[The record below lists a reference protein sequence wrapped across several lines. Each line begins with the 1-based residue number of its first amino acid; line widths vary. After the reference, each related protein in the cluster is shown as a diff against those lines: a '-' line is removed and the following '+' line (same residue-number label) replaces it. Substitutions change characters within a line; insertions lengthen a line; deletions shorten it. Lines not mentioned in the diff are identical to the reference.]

1 MFLIVF
7 CITAISFISSML
19 IIRYNHLHRH
29 VTNNHP
35 ADGPQQFHIG
45 SVPRIGGIP
54 LSIGILIGVT
64 LLFTKFNVPFL
75 PGIMLLG
82 AATPVFLAG
91 LIEDVTNRI
100 GANWRLLAAF
110 VSAAIGLWVTNT
122 PFSHLAIPGIDH
134 LLKISPL
141 FAIALTIFAVGGVCH
156 SMNLIDGY
164 NGLVGGVC
172 IIILCALGF
181 ISWKTGDTQLYLI
194 CTATVAATVGFLFWN
209 YPRGLI
215 FAGDGGAYLL
225 GFIIAEVSVLLVAR
239 HPEVSPWFPLML
251 VIYPIWETIFSI
263 YRRKIIKGQ
272 SAALPD
278 ALHMHQIIFSRL
290 VRWMV
295 GKQEAKHLLR
305 RNSLTTPYLWGMG
318 LVTVCPALAFWH
330 NSAVLQFCSFIFI
343 ILYMWLYSSI
353 VRFKSPRWMVLRHK
367 RPRPK

>member
-1 MFLIVF
+1 
-7 CITAISFISSML
+7 ML

-35 ADGPQQFHIG
+35 AEGPQQFHLG
-45 SVPRIGGIP
+45 SIPRIGGVPISM
-54 LSIGILIGVT
+54 SIVIGVT
-64 LLFTKFNVPFL
+64 LLFVKFKIPLLV
-75 PGIMLLG
+75 GIMWLG

-91 LIEDVTNRI
+91 LSEDLTNKI

-110 VSAAIGLWVTNT
+110 VSAAIGVWVTNT
-122 PFSHLAIPGIDH
+122 PFSYLAIPGIDQ
-134 LLKISPL
+134 LLKTSPP

-164 NGLVGGVC
+164 NGLLGGVS

-181 ISWKTGDTQLYLI
+181 ISWKTGDTELYLI
-194 CTATVAATVGFLFWN
+194 CLAAIAAVVGFLFWN

-225 GFIIAEVSVLLVAR
+225 GFIIAEVSVLLVTR
-239 HPEVSPWFPLML
+239 HSEVSPWFPLML

-263 YRRKIIKGQ
+263 YRRRIIKGR
-272 SAALPD
+272 SVALPD
-278 ALHMHQIIFSRL
+278 ALHLHQIIFSRM

-305 RNSLTTPYLWGMG
+305 RNSLTTPYLWGMC
-318 LVTVCPALAFWH
+318 LVTVCPALAFWQ
-330 NSAVLQFCSFIFI
+330 NSAALQFSCLIFI
-343 ILYMWLYSSI
+343 VLYVWLYSSI
-353 VRFKSPRWMVLRHK
+353 VRFKSPRWMVMK
-367 RPRPK
+367 SQKSNSK